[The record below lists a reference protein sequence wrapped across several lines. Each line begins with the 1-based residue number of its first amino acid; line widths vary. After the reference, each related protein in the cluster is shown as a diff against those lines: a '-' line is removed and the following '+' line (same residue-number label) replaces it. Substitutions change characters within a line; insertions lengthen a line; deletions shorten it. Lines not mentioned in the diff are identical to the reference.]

1 MNVKPGL
8 LSQTAGVTNLAIE
21 TVLAFDLSLAKQAR
35 VVDEIPVP
43 ATLRAVGSGA
53 C

>member
-1 MNVKPGL
+1 MNLKPGL
-8 LSQTAGVTNLAIE
+8 LSQTLGVTNLAIE
-21 TVLAFDLSLAKQAR
+21 TVLAFDLLSAKQAC

-43 ATLRAVGSGA
+43 ATLRAIGSGD